1 MICTPVSHLLI
12 SLHFY
17 CRENFRTDYQDLGA
31 LRAIIHDAKVLVL
44 TATAATA
51 TIKKVRDVLLI
62 PDCEVVSLCPNRHN
76 IYLGKIF
83 RLADNVPNQKSKR
96 DILEPL
102 AKELN
107 TLRDKF
113 PLTIVYAKLACI
125 SDAYRW
131 FSSLVKN
138 SLSPSGKLSCFVNV
152 ILSKFIYMHVE
163 VCLAL
168 FAILNAILKC
178 HFSLPSHILS
188 FGSVYGGSK
197 IVPEIC

>member
-1 MICTPVSHLLI
+1 MQSSSPAARFT
-12 SLHFY
+12 
-17 CRENFRTDYQDLGA
+17 RNRTD
-31 LRAIIHDAKVLVL
+31 R
-44 TATAATA
+44 ATAATA